1 MFLWPAADFSSRRF
15 ANLTE
20 DLREIKAGKEHL
32 LALTANGQVFI
43 PAAFVVFA
51 RSSKLAGLLHPSLRT
66 PVNNIEYF
74 PPNFEGLV
82 LGCIDADFCK

>member
-1 MFLWPAADFSSRRF
+1 MSLEDFEHFAVLMERVAKGKSAVLPINDADVEEV
-15 ANLTE
+15 LE
-20 DLREIKAGKEHL
+20 EIEYLEAE
-32 LALTANGQVFI
+32 
-43 PAAFVVFA
+43 
-51 RSSKLAGLLHPSLRT
+51 LRT